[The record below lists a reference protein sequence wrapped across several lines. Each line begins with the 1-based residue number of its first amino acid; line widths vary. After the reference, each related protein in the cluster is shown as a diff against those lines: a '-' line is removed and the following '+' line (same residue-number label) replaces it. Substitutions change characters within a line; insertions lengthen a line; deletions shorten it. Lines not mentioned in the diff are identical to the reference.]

1 LPLCVALDI
10 EDQVTSGDAEDE
22 SRKRIC
28 DRFLIM
34 SSASHPP
41 LPPHLDA
48 DPMRRAADI
57 IGGQIAAAIAGKN
70 AEVVQLEAS
79 RRKN

>member
-10 EDQVTSGDAEDE
+10 EDQVPSGDAEDE
-22 SRKRIC
+22 TRERIC
-28 DRFLIM
+28 DRLLIM
-34 SSASHPP
+34 SSATTRL
-41 LPPHLDA
+41 LPPRLDA